1 MINLDFF
8 SKIRFNRCEIVLSE
22 SESYFL
28 YSKFRDSIILREN
41 KVYYFSKDNIKKI
54 LLEFYNSSSTRYFSK
69 NDLDYITNYYFEMIN
84 EEIGRGRASEISPQ
98 INARRV
104 IYKHT
109 GIDTDDAASTIRGSA
124 TGTEHAKDSVAFIN
138 RGETESDVEVDDPD
152 AAHVFLKN
160 VEANVISK
168 I

>member
-1 MINLDFF
+1 MINIDFF
-8 SKIRFNRCEIVLSE
+8 KKIRFNRCEILLSE

-28 YSKFRDSIILREN
+28 YSKFCDSIILKEN
-41 KVYYFSKDNIKKI
+41 KINSFSKQNIKKI
-54 LLEFYNSSSTRYFSK
+54 LLEFYNNSGTRYFKKS
-69 NDLDYITNYYFEMIN
+69 DLDYVTNYYFDMIK

-98 INARRV
+98 INSRRV
-104 IYKHT
+104 IYNHT

-138 RGETESDVEVDDPD
+138 RGETEADIEVDDPD